1 MDDVY
6 ENIDDYNP
14 SRKRKIL
21 IVFDD
26 MIAGIMSN
34 KKFQAIIKELFV
46 RCRKLNISL
55 AFITHFFVPK
65 VVRLNSIHY
74 LIMNNKREL
83 QNIAINHSADIE
95 YKSFVKIYREY

>member
-26 MIAGIMSN
+26 MIADIMTN
-34 KKFQAIIKELFV
+34 KKFQTIIKELFI
-46 RCRKLNISL
+46 RCRKLNTSL
-55 AFITHFFVPK
+55 AFINQSFFLFQK
-65 VVRLNSIHY
+65 MSH
-74 LIMNNKREL
+74 
-83 QNIAINHSADIE
+83 
-95 YKSFVKIYREY
+95 